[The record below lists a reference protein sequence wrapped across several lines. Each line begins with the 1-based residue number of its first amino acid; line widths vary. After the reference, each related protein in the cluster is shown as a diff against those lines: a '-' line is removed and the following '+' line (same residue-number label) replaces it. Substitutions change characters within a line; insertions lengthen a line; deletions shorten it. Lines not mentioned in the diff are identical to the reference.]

1 MKTTVSRVL
10 FGLGALVS
18 LSGAPLRGQQAPKDL
33 KATIASPTKVSLTWT
48 RGTNAVGHRILRGVG
63 SASPALIGYVQSPGV
78 TYTDASAPAGT
89 QLVYQVMAKY
99 PNGPNA
105 YTAKVGITTPS
116 AGSTASSTPPPS
128 TSTPAPSS
136 AAAVPSSPVATA
148 LPVAT
153 TNTAVLVRS
162 PTSAVPAG
170 RLAPAVAAA
179 PAPAPVSVVPAA
191 PAAPMPVSGRYRV
204 VANGFSVIHESYDDF
219 LSRDGKYDEVYGG
232 FTMLHFDRKTGD
244 VLDRDLRRTKVL
256 GDIHNFPDRLR
267 AGSASGT
274 GGLRAG
280 DSYPDAGH
288 ARYRGQDGAEP
299 NSQTFPFKVWEGTL
313 TDGADA
319 AIILPTMWE
328 QDNDGSTYDA
338 WHQSEVSS
346 ASQIWFDGTVQQAVK
361 QTSLGVIAPPGAIT
375 PNMSPT
381 FSNESFAAGFFA
393 AMGQPWVASLLA
405 GSRDRPIGMVPGALA
420 AVGATAAP
428 PGAVAP
434 LAADVAL
441 PRRAIVLT
449 REIIEHALNGSRIL
463 PDPASLGAA
472 NMWMLAYFDVPVGV
486 IPVLLKDGPGSNLQA
501 TYVLYLQV
509 ERM

>member
-1 MKTTVSRVL
+1 M
-10 FGLGALVS
+10 
-18 LSGAPLRGQQAPKDL
+18 
-33 KATIASPTKVSLTWT
+33 
-48 RGTNAVGHRILRGVG
+48 
-63 SASPALIGYVQSPGV
+63 
-78 TYTDASAPAGT
+78 
-89 QLVYQVMAKY
+89 
-99 PNGPNA
+99 
-105 YTAKVGITTPS
+105 
-116 AGSTASSTPPPS
+116 
-128 TSTPAPSS
+128 
-136 AAAVPSSPVATA
+136 
-148 LPVAT
+148 
-153 TNTAVLVRS
+153 
-162 PTSAVPAG
+162 
-170 RLAPAVAAA
+170 
-179 PAPAPVSVVPAA
+179 
-191 PAAPMPVSGRYRV
+191 
-204 VANGFSVIHESYDDF
+204 

-232 FTMLHFDRKTGD
+232 FTMLHYDRKTGD
-244 VLDRDLRRTKVL
+244 VVDQDLRRTKVL

-267 AGSASGT
+267 AGSASGS

-288 ARYRGQDGAEP
+288 ARHRGQDGAEP

-328 QDNDGSTYDA
+328 QDNEGSTYDS
-338 WHQSEVSS
+338 WHQAEVAS
-346 ASQIWFDGTVQQAVK
+346 ASQIWFDGTVQQALK

-405 GSRDRPIGMVPGALA
+405 GSRDRPIGMVPGRLA
-420 AVGATAAP
+420 AAGAAHAP

-434 LAADVAL
+434 LAAGIAL

-501 TYVLYLQV
+501 TYVMYLQV